1 MAQTRCPSCGKPAV
15 LVDSRGV
22 DTWVAELNLAR
33 RVVERF
39 IECPAPAGC
48 GRRLRVYRVDLVQ
61 GETRKSRAGK

>member
-1 MAQTRCPSCGKPAV
+1 MAQTRCPHCGKPAI
-15 LVDSRGV
+15 LIDSRGV
-22 DTWVAELNLAR
+22 ETWVTELQVAR

-39 IECPAPAGC
+39 IDCHSPNGC